1 MAKKPAPGGNLQELK
16 TQLKSKDLG
25 RLYIFHGEE
34 VFLLHH
40 YLEQMKKQLLDAL
53 TESFNFHRMNSET
66 FDLQTFADA
75 VENLPMMAEHT
86 MVQVDEV
93 DLFKLG
99 ESDRNKMAE
108 ILADIPDY
116 CTVVFTYETTPWKP
130 DKRLKKLWEAIDGAG
145 LIVEF
150 AKQDQK
156 DLAAWVTRHF
166 MARDKRI
173 STDLCL
179 YLIDITGGTMTAL
192 SGEID
197 KICAYS
203 GANEIRKTDIDAV
216 TEPVLDAVV
225 FQMTDMLSAGRFDQ
239 ALVKL
244 QQLLK
249 MQQEPLAILGA
260 VGNHFRRVSAARTL
274 LDNGKNASD
283 LQRLCGIPDYPARKT
298 MEAARRFTPEF
309 CRRAAELVLETDYKI
324 KTSYDDPE
332 RLLELLLLQLARRG
346 AMVKIREAI
355 VVEGRYDKNTLSQV
369 VDAPILE
376 TAGFGIFKDRQQMA
390 LLRRVAEKRGLIVF
404 TDSDGAGFVIRN
416 HIKSAI
422 PGKYLKHAYIPDIP
436 GKERRKSAPGREGKL
451 GVEGMTPEVILAAL
465 RNAGATIEGEKTT
478 SSGGI
483 TKQDLMA
490 LGLSGGS
497 NAGEK
502 RKALLKKLNL
512 PEHMSA
518 NAMLQALNLLYTR
531 EELEQML
538 NESGIECD

>member
-1 MAKKPAPGGNLQELK
+1 MAKKTAPGGNLQELK
-16 TQLKSKDLG
+16 TQLKNKDLG

-99 ESDRNKMAE
+99 ESDRNKIAE
-108 ILADIPDY
+108 ILSDIPDY

-244 QQLLK
+244 QRL
-249 MQQEPLAILGA
+249 QQI
-260 VGNHFRRVSAARTL
+260 SW
-274 LDNGKNASD
+274 S
-283 LQRLCGIPDYPARKT
+283 C
-298 MEAARRFTPEF
+298 
-309 CRRAAELVLETDYKI
+309 
-324 KTSYDDPE
+324 
-332 RLLELLLLQLARRG
+332 
-346 AMVKIREAI
+346 
-355 VVEGRYDKNTLSQV
+355 
-369 VDAPILE
+369 
-376 TAGFGIFKDRQQMA
+376 QM
-390 LLRRVAEKRGLIVF
+390 
-404 TDSDGAGFVIRN
+404 
-416 HIKSAI
+416 
-422 PGKYLKHAYIPDIP
+422 
-436 GKERRKSAPGREGKL
+436 
-451 GVEGMTPEVILAAL
+451 
-465 RNAGATIEGEKTT
+465 
-478 SSGGI
+478 
-483 TKQDLMA
+483 
-490 LGLSGGS
+490 
-497 NAGEK
+497 
-502 RKALLKKLNL
+502 
-512 PEHMSA
+512 
-518 NAMLQALNLLYTR
+518 
-531 EELEQML
+531 
-538 NESGIECD
+538 